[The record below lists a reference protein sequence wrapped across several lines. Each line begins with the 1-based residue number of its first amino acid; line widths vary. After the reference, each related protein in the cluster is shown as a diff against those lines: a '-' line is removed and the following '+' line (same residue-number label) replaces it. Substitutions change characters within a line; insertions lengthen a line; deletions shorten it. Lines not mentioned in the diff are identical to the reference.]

1 MSWEIVQGARNIV
14 FVGES
19 GCGKTELAINCAL
32 ALKEQA
38 KERGEELRVT
48 LLDMDQSK
56 PSFRSRDARKA
67 VEDGGVELIFGDQLM
82 EAPIIP
88 PGIKK
93 RLSDP
98 EGINILDVGGNEIGA
113 VNMGQF
119 EEFFDG
125 DDTIVYFVVSP
136 YRLLS
141 LDGTHIRTMMEAV
154 GAFSRLKDFRLIGNP
169 NMGEYTDAE
178 AVLEGWEMIQARLGE
193 LDISCDIIAVSE
205 WLSDLEL
212 PKSVNH
218 RLLVRRY
225 LQYP

>member
-1 MSWEIVQGARNIV
+1 MSWEIVQGARNII

-32 ALKEQA
+32 ALK
-38 KERGEELRVT
+38 KERGNERVS

-67 VEDGGVELIFGDQLM
+67 VEDGGVELVFGEQLM
-82 EAPIIP
+82 ESPIIP
-88 PGIKK
+88 PGVKK
-93 RLSDP
+93 RLMDP
-98 EGINILDVGGNEIGA
+98 EGINVLDVGGNEIGA

-119 EEFFDG
+119 EEFFGG
-125 DDTIVYFVVSP
+125 DDTIVFFVVSP

-141 LDGTHIRTMMEAV
+141 LDSEHIKAMMEAV
-154 GAFSRLKDFRLIGNP
+154 EDFSKLRNFRFIGNP

-178 AVLEGWEMIQARLGE
+178 AALEGWTMIRERLGE
-193 LDISCDIIAVSE
+193 LNLPCNIIAVPE
-205 WLSDLEL
+205 WLKELEL
-212 PKSVNH
+212 PASAEH
-218 RLLVRRY
+218 RLIVRRY

>member
-1 MSWEIVQGARNIV
+1 MSWEIVQGARNII

-32 ALKEQA
+32 ALK
-38 KERGEELRVT
+38 KERGNERVS

-67 VEDGGVELIFGDQLM
+67 VEDGGVELVFGEQLM
-82 EAPIIP
+82 ESPIIP
-88 PGIKK
+88 PGVKK
-93 RLSDP
+93 RLMDP
-98 EGINILDVGGNEIGA
+98 EGINVLDVGGNEIGA

-119 EEFFDG
+119 EEFFGG
-125 DDTIVYFVVSP
+125 DDTIVFFVVSP

-141 LDGTHIRTMMEAV
+141 LDSEHIKAMMEAV
-154 GAFSRLKDFRLIGNP
+154 EDFSKLKNFRFIGNP

-193 LDISCDIIAVSE
+193 LNLPCSIIAVPE
-205 WLSDLEL
+205 WLKELEL
-212 PKSVNH
+212 PASAEH
-218 RLLVRRY
+218 RLIVRRY

>member
-1 MSWEIVQGARNIV
+1 MSWEIVQGARNII

-32 ALKEQA
+32 ALK
-38 KERGEELRVT
+38 KKRGRERVS

-67 VEDGGVELIFGDQLM
+67 VEDGGVELVFGEQLM
-82 EAPIIP
+82 ESPIIP
-88 PGIKK
+88 PGVKK
-93 RLSDP
+93 RLMDP
-98 EGINILDVGGNEIGA
+98 EGINVLDVGGNEIGA

-119 EEFFDG
+119 EEFFCG
-125 DDTIVYFVVSP
+125 EDTIVFFVVSP

-141 LDGTHIRTMMEAV
+141 LDSEHIKAMMEAV
-154 GAFSRLKDFRLIGNP
+154 EDFSKLRNFRFIGNP

-178 AVLEGWEMIQARLGE
+178 AVLEGWTMIQERLGE
-193 LDISCDIIAVSE
+193 LNLPCNIIAVPE
-205 WLSDLEL
+205 WLKELEL
-212 PKSVNH
+212 PASAEH
-218 RLLVRRY
+218 RLIVRRY

>member
-1 MSWEIVQGARNIV
+1 MSWEIVQGARNII

-32 ALKEQA
+32 ALK
-38 KERGEELRVT
+38 KKHGHERVS

-67 VEDGGVELIFGDQLM
+67 VEDGGVELVFGEQLM
-82 EAPIIP
+82 ESPIIP
-88 PGIKK
+88 PGVKK
-93 RLSDP
+93 RLMDP
-98 EGINILDVGGNEIGA
+98 EGINVLDVGGNEIGA

-119 EEFFDG
+119 EEFFG
-125 DDTIVYFVVSP
+125 GEDTIVFFVVSP

-141 LDGTHIRTMMEAV
+141 LDSEHIKAMMEAV
-154 GAFSRLKDFRLIGNP
+154 EDFSKLRNFRFIGNP

-178 AVLEGWEMIQARLGE
+178 AVLEGWTMIQERLGE
-193 LDISCDIIAVSE
+193 LNLPCNIIAVPE
-205 WLSDLEL
+205 WLKELEL
-212 PKSVNH
+212 PASAEH
-218 RLLVRRY
+218 RLIVRRY